1 MKVFL
6 SLNLLFFVCVF
17 LLSPFEHLNAIYLCI
32 LQEDWARN
40 HLYDFIFPQIACPP
54 RWFAYQNKP
63 TINMQLPSNLHDN
76 SRWLGFTIYALYT
89 TQMQRNGFKCR
100 QDSTIF
106 LRYYSLSAS
115 DEVSFAPYTAFP
127 LSVDVFD
134 ESSLR
139 LVVFYIPRL
148 LFQLNRCSYIE
159 ALFESNDPCVQVEKC
174 GIRLVYR
181 QDVAEFVQALVEYM
195 LGSPDTNHH
204 SFSKNLSHQLGML
217 QDCNHEKDYCCSFL
231 PERLKLT
238 GQVFCYYTSIQ
249 QI

>member
-1 MKVFL
+1 M
-6 SLNLLFFVCVF
+6 CF
-17 LLSPFEHLNAIYLCI
+17 LLSPMEHLNAIYLCI

-89 TQMQRNGFKCR
+89 TQMQRNGFKCKR
-100 QDSTIF
+100 DSTIF

-127 LSVDVFD
+127 LSRDVFD

-139 LVVFYIPRL
+139 LVVFYIPRRG
-148 LFQLNRCSYIE
+148 FQLKQCDHIGAS
-159 ALFESNDPCVQVEKC
+159 FESSDPAVQFEMC
-174 GIRLVYR
+174 GIRLVYE
-181 QDVAEFVQALVEYM
+181 QNVPEFVQTLVECM
-195 LGSPDTNHH
+195 LGSPDANHQ
-204 SFSKNLSHQLGML
+204 SFSLHLSDQLGMM
-217 QDCNHEKDYCCSFL
+217 QYCNHEKKNCCPFL
-231 PERLKLT
+231 PERLNLT
-238 GQVFCYYTSIQ
+238 GQVFCYQTSMQ
-249 QI
+249 

>member
-1 MKVFL
+1 M
-6 SLNLLFFVCVF
+6 CF
-17 LLSPFEHLNAIYLCI
+17 LLSPVEHLNAIYLCI
-32 LQEDWARN
+32 LQVDWARN
-40 HLYDFIFPQIACPP
+40 HLYDYIFPQIACPP
-54 RWFAYQNKP
+54 PWFAYQNSS
-63 TINMQLPSNLHDN
+63 TIKEKLPSNLHDN

-89 TQMQRNGFKCR
+89 TQMQRNGFNYK

-106 LRYYSLSAS
+106 LRYSSFSAS
-115 DEVSFAPYTAFP
+115 DEVYFAPYTAFP
-127 LSVDVFD
+127 HSGDVFD

-139 LVVFYIPRL
+139 LVVFYIPSL
-148 LFQLNRCSYIE
+148 LFQLNRCSHIV
-159 ALFESNDPCVQVEKC
+159 ASFESDDPCVQVEKC

-195 LGSPDTNHH
+195 LGSPDTNQH

-238 GQVFCYYTSIQ
+238 GQVFCYHTSIQ
-249 QI
+249 